1 MPTATATARYL
12 RISPRKMRLVANQ
25 IRGKR
30 VEDAQNI
37 LDFTLKRGAPMLNK
51 LVKSAFANAEHTAQ
65 ESDVRADIED
75 YVITHVEVNEGPT
88 LKRFHYRARG
98 RAARIRHRMSHVT
111 ITVRDKNES

>member
-1 MPTATATARYL
+1 MPTATATAKYL

-25 IRGKR
+25 IRGQR

-37 LDFTLKRGAPMLNK
+37 LDFTLKRSAPMLNK
-51 LVKSAFANAEHTAQ
+51 LVKSAFANAEVKA
-65 ESDVRADIED
+65 DAADMRADVED

-98 RAARIRHRMSHVT
+98 RAGRIRHRMSHVT
-111 ITVRDKNES
+111 ITVRDRNER